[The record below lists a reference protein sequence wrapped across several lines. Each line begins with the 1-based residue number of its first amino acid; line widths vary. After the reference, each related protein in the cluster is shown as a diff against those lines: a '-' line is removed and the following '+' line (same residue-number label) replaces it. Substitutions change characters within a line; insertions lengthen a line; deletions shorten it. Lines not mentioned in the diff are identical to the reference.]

1 MQMTTS
7 WISIVSIIKI
17 LKGVFGS
24 FLCASFCA
32 GVPSPQNPVIAGSN
46 PTGGLSFYFCI
57 SLFLKIN

>member
-46 PTGGLSFYFCI
+46 PTGG
-57 SLFLKIN
+57 